1 MPGYAIWRIKN
12 SSSSSSSSSPS
23 CVFMSQMTSS
33 GLPELTGSQD
43 LKYVFDAL
51 QPHNT
56 DAEATIFFT
65 R

>member
-1 MPGYAIWRIKN
+1 MSRSAAVTL
-12 SSSSSSSSSPS
+12 SPS
-23 CVFMSQMTSS
+23 LSVSQMTSS
-33 GLPELTGSQD
+33 GLPELSSAQD

-51 QPHNT
+51 QPHNS